1 MAKRQGLEKKL
12 SYRLPVTPETESAV
26 LQSVA
31 AHWDGFT
38 WVSGRTIVSW
48 VSQTH
53 GTVQVWAIDEAEGRG
68 VVEHALAHM
77 GVSEDEGDWIITESS
92 SPRFGKVGT
101 MRATIAAVRAGPR
114 GATPHTY
121 LLGQYS

>member
-1 MAKRQGLEKKL
+1 MARKQGLEKKI
-12 SYRLPVTPETESAV
+12 SYRLPVTPETEDSV
-26 LQSVA
+26 LASVA

-48 VSQTH
+48 VSTTH
-53 GTVQVWAIDEAEGRG
+53 GTVQVWAINESEGRG
-68 VVEHALAHM
+68 VVGHALSHM
-77 GVSEDEGDWIITESS
+77 GVSEEDGEWVVTECK

-121 LLGQYS
+121 LLGQH